1 MKKFISGFLHRGLI
15 ACGFGP
21 IILVIV
27 YACIQANGTLDT
39 LTVNE
44 VVLGVLTSALL
55 AFIAGGIN
63 AVYQIERLPLSLAV
77 LIHGVVLYI
86 DYIVIYLI
94 NDWMESKFIPL
105 LVFTICFVIGFALIW
120 AIICFTTKKSTDK
133 LNKKLAE
140 HQKFSEGAIED

>member
-1 MKKFISGFLHRGLI
+1 MKKFIGGFLQRGLI

-21 IILVIV
+21 IILAIV
-27 YACIQANGTLDT
+27 YACIQANGTIDT

-44 VVLGVLTSALL
+44 VVLGVSTSALL

-105 LVFTICFVIGFALIW
+105 FVFTICFVIGFALIW
-120 AIICFTTKKSTDK
+120 AIIYFTTKKSTDK
-133 LNKKLAE
+133 LNKMLAE
-140 HQKFSEGAIED
+140 HQKISKDAIKD

>member
-1 MKKFISGFLHRGLI
+1 MKKFISGFLQRGLI

-21 IILVIV
+21 IILAIV
-27 YACIQANGTLDT
+27 YACIQANGTIDT

-63 AVYQIERLPLSLAV
+63 AVYQIERLPLSLAIT
-77 LIHGVVLYI
+77 IHGVVLYI

-105 LVFTICFVIGFALIW
+105 LVFTICFLVGFVLIW
-120 AIICFTTKKSTDK
+120 AIIYFTTKKSTDK
-133 LNKKLAE
+133 LNQRLAE
-140 HQKFSEGAIED
+140 QQKNTASAIKD

>member
-1 MKKFISGFLHRGLI
+1 MKKFISGFLQRGLI

-21 IILVIV
+21 IILAIV
-27 YACIQANGTLDT
+27 YACIQANGTIDT

-63 AVYQIERLPLSLAV
+63 AVYQIERLPLSLSV

-94 NDWMESKFIPL
+94 NDWMESNFIPL

-120 AIICFTTKKSTDK
+120 AIIYFTTKKSTDK

-140 HQKFSEGAIED
+140 QQKNTASAIED

>member
-1 MKKFISGFLHRGLI
+1 MKKFICGFLHRGLI

-21 IILVIV
+21 IILAVV
-27 YACIQANGTLDT
+27 YACIQANGTIT
-39 LTVNE
+39 ALTVNE

-55 AFIAGGIN
+55 AFVAGGIN

-77 LIHGVVLYI
+77 LIHGIVLYI

-120 AIICFTTKKSTDK
+120 AIIYFTNKKSTDK
-133 LNKKLAE
+133 LNEKLAE
-140 HQKFSEGAIED
+140 HQKIAECSIKE

>member
-1 MKKFISGFLHRGLI
+1 MKKFISGFLQRGLI

-21 IILVIV
+21 IILAIV
-27 YACIQANGTLDT
+27 YACIQANGTIDT

-63 AVYQIERLPLSLAV
+63 AVYQIERLPLSLSV

-94 NDWMESKFIPL
+94 NDWMESNFIPL

-120 AIICFTTKKSTDK
+120 AIIYFTTKKSTDK
-133 LNKKLAE
+133 LNQRLAE
-140 HQKFSEGAIED
+140 HQKISKDAIED